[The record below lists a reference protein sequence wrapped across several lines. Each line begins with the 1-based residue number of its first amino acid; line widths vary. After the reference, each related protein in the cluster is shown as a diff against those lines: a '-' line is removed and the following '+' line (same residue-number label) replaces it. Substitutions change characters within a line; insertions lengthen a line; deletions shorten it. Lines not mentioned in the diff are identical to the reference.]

1 MLKPVLESAI
11 DSSKDIIQHNRVNKY
26 TSLVIN
32 DWLKCTIEF
41 LEYQEKV
48 SSLEKDLGLGST

>member
-1 MLKPVLESAI
+1 MLKPVLESPI

-32 DWLKCTIEF
+32 DCYKCTIEF